1 MSHTLDLPLA
11 AEAFVEA
18 HPSIFGDELSP
29 TDAAYSFQQTI
40 LLPDWLHAQ
49 PVPYGKERGRTER
62 AKIENLTNIVASV
75 DLPVEGTPGLVLEV
89 ADSIV
94 VPGERGLFVRK
105 RPQVGTL
112 QLDLGD
118 RVGWAHSDEQ
128 IPYGAVGV
136 VTVRGWGGGGLG
148 WGRVGVGAVREWG
161 VAEDKKNQGGVILTP
176 LNTPTR
182 ASTRK
187 TTRKWS

>member
-1 MSHTLDLPLA
+1 MLRFRPPALLPSLLLLLPPPGFPLPPPSRPPFRSPPPSPETLPTAYRVELTLGPPLYHEDLTEHIALSHTLDLPLA

-94 VPGERGLFVRK
+94 VPGERGLF
-105 RPQVGTL
+105 L
-112 QLDLGD
+112 
-118 RVGWAHSDEQ
+118 
-128 IPYGAVGV
+128 
-136 VTVRGWGGGGLG
+136 
-148 WGRVGVGAVREWG
+148 
-161 VAEDKKNQGGVILTP
+161 
-176 LNTPTR
+176 
-182 ASTRK
+182 
-187 TTRKWS
+187 